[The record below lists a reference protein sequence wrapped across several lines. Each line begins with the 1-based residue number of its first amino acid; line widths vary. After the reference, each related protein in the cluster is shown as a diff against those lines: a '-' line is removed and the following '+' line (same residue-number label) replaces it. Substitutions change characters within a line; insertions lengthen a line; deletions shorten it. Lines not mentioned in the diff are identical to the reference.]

1 MKKAGRMALAV
12 WGLLLCQAL
21 GGCSAREFLTEIPR
35 EYALTGGEAAEEQ
48 AGTQTEE
55 KAGTQAEEKA
65 GTQAE
70 RVSFLEEGF
79 WRYAYGTLTEAEAV
93 WYRDIEEILGR
104 FGEKERLSG
113 EGLALGLT
121 GEDIS
126 RIFQCV
132 MNDHPE
138 LFYVDGYSYVTY
150 TRGNAL
156 TGIEFSGNY
165 NVDYGTGLKRRAEI
179 REAAAE
185 ALEGISRD
193 APDYEKVRYVYEWV
207 ITSTDY
213 NLEAEDNQNIYS
225 VFINHSSVCQGYAKA
240 AQYLLNS
247 LGVDCTLVQ
256 GTVYTGER
264 HGWNLVRVDG
274 SFYYMDTTWGDAS
287 YRMEETEEGR
297 QQGMPEISYE
307 YLNITTEELLR
318 THTLDVQ
325 LSVPECT
332 AVEAN
337 YYRREGALFSEYDRE
352 QLQALADR
360 AAAQGKNSIALKC
373 RDEGCYEE
381 MTKAL
386 IEGQEIFRY
395 LETDGGSVAYAR
407 NERQLSLTF
416 WVTNQ

>member
-1 MKKAGRMALAV
+1 MKNAGRMALAV
-12 WGLLLCQAL
+12 WGLLLCQTL

-35 EYALTGGEAAEEQ
+35 DYALAGGEAVQEQVVIQTEEQ
-48 AGTQTEE
+48 AGTQP
-55 KAGTQAEEKA
+55 
-65 GTQAE
+65 E
-70 RVSFLEEGF
+70 RESFLEEGV
-79 WRYAYGTLTEAEAV
+79 WRYAYGTMTEAEAV
-93 WYRDIEEILGR
+93 WYRDMEKILGR

-113 EGLALGLT
+113 EGLAMGLT

-150 TRGNAL
+150 TRGETL

-165 NVDYGTGLKRRAEI
+165 NVDYETALNRRAEI
-179 REAAAE
+179 REAAEE
-185 ALEGISRD
+185 ALEGISPE
-193 APDYEKVRYVYEWV
+193 ASDYEKVRYVYEWV

-213 NLEAEDNQNIYS
+213 NLEAADNQNIYS

-264 HGWNLVRVDG
+264 HGWNLVKVDG

-297 QQGMPEISYE
+297 RQGMPEVSYE

-318 THTLDVQ
+318 THTPDEQ

-332 AVEAN
+332 AWEAN
-337 YYRREGALFSEYDRE
+337 YYRREGAAFSEYDRE
-352 QLQALADR
+352 QLQALADK
-360 AAAQGKNSIALKC
+360 AMAQGQTSITMKC
-373 RDEGCYEE
+373 LDAWCYEE
-381 MTKAL
+381 MSGAL

-395 LETDGGSVAYAR
+395 LEPDGGSVAYAR